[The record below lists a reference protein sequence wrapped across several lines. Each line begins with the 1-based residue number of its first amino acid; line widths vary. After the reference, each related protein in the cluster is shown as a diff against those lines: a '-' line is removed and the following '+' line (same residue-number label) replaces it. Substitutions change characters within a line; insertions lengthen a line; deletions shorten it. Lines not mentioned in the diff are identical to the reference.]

1 MSATTP
7 TSTIGAHHEHL
18 VVADLYR
25 QLFSSVFRNCSAVGP
40 VDLIAIKRGSLIR
53 IQVKSRRNQDRAVFK
68 RNDVLAVVSD
78 GTVSYRVR
86 SRRIARHFQ
95 FAKIVKRRRL

>member
-1 MSATTP
+1 MGLP

-53 IQVKSRRNQDRAVFK
+53 VQVKSRRNQDRAVFK
-68 RNDVLAVVSD
+68 RNDALAVVAHD